1 MLDNMFAIL
10 DQIKQHLLSRGLKM
24 TTAESCTGGWLAQ
37 QITSLA
43 GSSDWFDCSFVTYS
57 NASKHKLLGVNPET
71 LKDHGAVSEQ
81 VAVEMALGAVERSDA
96 QVAIS
101 VTGIAGPDGGTEDKP
116 VGTVWI
122 AWIVPEKQPVS
133 RCFNFKGDRETI
145 RLNSVKAGFEGLRNL
160 LAA

>member
-1 MLDNMFAIL
+1 
-10 DQIKQHLLSRGLKM
+10 M

-57 NASKHKLLGVNPET
+57 NSSKHKLLGVNLASLSE
-71 LKDHGAVSEQ
+71 HGAVSEP
-81 VAVEMALGAVERSDA
+81 VAIEMARGALDRADA

-101 VTGIAGPDGGTEDKP
+101 VTGIAGPDGGTANKP

-122 AWIVPEKQPVS
+122 AWIVPEKQPVA
-133 RCFNFKGDRETI
+133 RCFHFKGDRESI
-145 RLNSVKAGFEGLRNL
+145 RLASVTAAFEGLRKL
-160 LAA
+160 IAG